1 MSSRF
6 LSIWVFI
13 NSILRQGSE
22 YRRFLK
28 QRGRALV
35 KVRTQTDARLI
46 IAARDLIAVAD
57 RTPPFPLLVLRLD
70 QAHSRHNPDGSFPIP
85 TVDSDHVLVD
95 LSTLHE
101 VEGAQSVNDDGLA
114 VCQRRDLS
122 TGVWVTVNV
131 LLAGGWRIV
140 RRGR

>member
-1 MSSRF
+1 MH
-6 LSIWVFI
+6 
-13 NSILRQGSE
+13 
-22 YRRFLK
+22 
-28 QRGRALV
+28 
-35 KVRTQTDARLI
+35 D
-46 IAARDLIAVAD
+46 DL
-57 RTPPFPLLVLRLD
+57 LRLGWEHAPGNAPGGSDRGCGYQDHCQGLPRFPASLPCIERYLSFD
-70 QAHSRHNPDGSFPIP
+70 QHLLAGICCVGHIRLHRGFPIP
-85 TVDSDHVLVD
+85 AVDSDHILVD
-95 LSTLHE
+95 LSTMNE